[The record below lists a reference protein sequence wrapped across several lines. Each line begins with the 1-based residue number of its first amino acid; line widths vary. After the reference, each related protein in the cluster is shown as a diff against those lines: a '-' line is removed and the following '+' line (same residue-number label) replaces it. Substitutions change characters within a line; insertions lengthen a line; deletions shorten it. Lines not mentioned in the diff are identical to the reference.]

1 MFSSDEILKRLQ
13 NGDTSETIAQEMAQ
27 ALNDAIATKE
37 KIEKEAELKRLNEQ
51 KRAAEKAMACQEI
64 ADRLNWLID
73 NYYDYNAHITTQDI
87 ADMLDSVSTIHDL
100 FGDISNI
107 LFNPKSL
114 NTSKDDRSPDD
125 IIADFIAKLDL

>member
-87 ADMLDSVSTIHDL
+87 ADMLDSVNLLHDIIAPL
-100 FGDISNI
+100 TQDE
-107 LFNPKSL
+107 LK
-114 NTSKDDRSPDD
+114 NTDRSPDD